1 MMQFLA
7 RLRARHY
14 VLIAFVALVV
24 GVLGLSLLNTV
35 QNAIPV
41 QTVDVFCYI
50 GSEKDGFLSNPIVK
64 DILARDFGINIK
76 FTKMGSIDQAFL
88 TGTQLQD
95 VDCLWPSNTTAL
107 EIFREKNQS
116 LYDRGVAKHD
126 VIFNTPIVLY
136 SWTPVVDKLVAQ
148 NYITQDAAGNY
159 VTDTITL
166 LRLIVDPPAT
176 WKDLGAD
183 FLNGSFRIVT
193 TDPVRSNSGNMFY
206 GLFLNMLNGGEVV
219 TGTNVDTYLPI
230 LKTYYDQQGLLE
242 ESSGILF
249 DRFITLGVG
258 ATPLMAN
265 YESLIIEYGLQNQAS
280 LATIQDQVRIVY
292 PQPTVWS
299 AHPAIALSEEGKAF
313 IEALKSESLQ
323 KLGWEQHG
331 FRSAVPGILND
342 PSIFDLA
349 GIPSQV
355 NSVVNLPN
363 SAAMLKMIEGLEG

>member
-1 MMQFLA
+1 MQFLA

-136 SWTPVVDKLVAQ
+136 SWTPVVDKLIAQ

>member
-1 MMQFLA
+1 MQFLA

-24 GVLGLSLLNTV
+24 GVLGLSLLNTA

-249 DRFITLGVG
+249 DRFITLGAG

>member
-1 MMQFLA
+1 MQFLA

-24 GVLGLSLLNTV
+24 GVLGLSLLNTA

-88 TGTQLQD
+88 TSTQLQD

-136 SWTPVVDKLVAQ
+136 SWTPVVDKLIAQ

-159 VTDTITL
+159 VTDTITI

-249 DRFITLGVG
+249 DRFITLGAG

>member
-1 MMQFLA
+1 MQFLA

-24 GVLGLSLLNTV
+24 GVLGLSLLNTA

-265 YESLIIEYGLQNQAS
+265 YESLIIEYGLQNQGS
-280 LATIQDQVRIVY
+280 LVTIQEQVRIIY

-299 AHPAIALSEEGKAF
+299 AHPAIALSEEGRAF

-331 FRSAVPGILND
+331 FRSAVPGIPND

>member
-1 MMQFLA
+1 MQFLA

-136 SWTPVVDKLVAQ
+136 SWTPVVDKLIAQ

-166 LRLIVDPPAT
+166 LRLIVDPPAK

-249 DRFITLGVG
+249 DRFITLGAG

-331 FRSAVPGILND
+331 FRSAVPGIPND

>member
-1 MMQFLA
+1 MQFLA

>member
-1 MMQFLA
+1 MQFLA

-24 GVLGLSLLNTV
+24 GVLGLSLLNTA

-95 VDCLWPSNTTAL
+95 VDCLWPYNTTAL

-136 SWTPVVDKLVAQ
+136 SWTPVVDKLIAQ

-249 DRFITLGVG
+249 DRFITLGAG

>member
-1 MMQFLA
+1 MQFLA

-14 VLIAFVALVV
+14 VLIVFGVLVA

-35 QNAIPV
+35 ENAIPV
-41 QTVDVFCYI
+41 QTFDVFCYI
-50 GSEKDGFLSNPIVK
+50 GSEKDGFLSNPMVK
-64 DILARDFGINIK
+64 EVLARDFGINVK

-88 TGTQLQD
+88 TGSQLQD
-95 VDCLWPSNTTAL
+95 VDCLWPSNTTAV
-107 EIFREKNQS
+107 EIFRDKNEA
-116 LYDRGVAKHD
+116 LYNRGDAKHE
-126 VIFNTPIVLY
+126 VIFNTPIVFY
-136 SWTPVVDKLVAQ
+136 SWTPVLDELIAQ
-148 NYITQDAAGNY
+148 NYVTQNADGY
-159 VTDTITL
+159 YITDTSVMME
-166 LRLIVDPPAT
+166 LIVDPPAK
-176 WKDLGAD
+176 WAEVGAD

-206 GLFLNMLNGGEVV
+206 GLFLNILNGGDVV
-219 TGTNVDTYLPI
+219 TGANVDTYMPV

-280 LATIQDQVRIVY
+280 LAIIQDQVRVIY

-299 AHPAIALSEEGKAF
+299 SHPVIALSDGGKAL
-313 IEALKSESLQ
+313 IEALKAESLQ
-323 KLGWEQHG
+323 KLAWEQHG
-331 FRSAVPGILND
+331 FRSAVPGITND

-349 GIPSQV
+349 GIPAQIT
-355 NSVVNLPN
+355 SVINLPN
-363 SAAMLKMIEGLEG
+363 GDAMLKMIEALDE